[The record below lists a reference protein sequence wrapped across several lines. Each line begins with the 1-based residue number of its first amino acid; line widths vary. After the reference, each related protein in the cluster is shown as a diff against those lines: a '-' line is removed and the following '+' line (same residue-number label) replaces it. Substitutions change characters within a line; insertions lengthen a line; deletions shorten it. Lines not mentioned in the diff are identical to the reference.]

1 MNLKKLDLTRRS
13 FQNPILLIQ
22 SSSIL
27 FFLFIYLLR
36 HLSILQSLVIFDC
49 VESMNILQSHW
60 RSSFCKVYCSFCTF
74 LNKSKWAFL
83 FVSIT
88 AVAGGEAPSFL
99 LALRDVVVG
108 GGALIVVTT
117 SISCGPILRRPPV
130 WWGEVCKGLL
140 AVEGGLSVSTFMWWR
155 IIAICFPLASI
166 FLKRWANS
174 SSSFLR
180 MLSLVSCLILFDRS
194 WWLLKK

>member
-1 MNLKKLDLTRRS
+1 MNLKKLHLTRRS

-27 FFLFIYLLR
+27 FFLFIYLLLY
-36 HLSILQSLVIFDC
+36 LSILQSLVIFDC

-140 AVEGGLSVSTFMWWR
+140 AVEGGLSVPTFM
-155 IIAICFPLASI
+155 
-166 FLKRWANS
+166 
-174 SSSFLR
+174 
-180 MLSLVSCLILFDRS
+180 
-194 WWLLKK
+194 